1 VTQDGAIPD
10 LGDLIIVLLAGT
22 LAGLRDRL
30 LDDDLLDAA
39 DLVADMVDIADNYLT
54 AVSGAS
60 RPC

>member
-1 VTQDGAIPD
+1 MTEDSAIPD

-22 LAGLRDRL
+22 FAGLRDRL
-30 LDDDLLDAA
+30 LDDELLDAA